1 MTNKDDKRALSPNN
15 VGGAE
20 RGDSSSISVER
31 VGGAREE
38 SLGRTLSW
46 YSNPNECAAEVLAW
60 AMKVPIGM
68 GLCPWAGK
76 SRNRGLLRIVAC
88 DCDRQGDAAE
98 VLESEIESLIHEG
111 TPPLS
116 TTLVVCPRV
125 KAWHDFRSFDEFVR
139 SGIGNHLREVV
150 IMERVTLV
158 AFHPNFSRWRCLP
171 VGVDVGST
179 VQTHYGT
186 FGRKS
191 ASTAEATIIETNSS
205 AFGLRKVK
213 VRFRDALDGLVRQD
227 QYVPTDWIEFPI
239 ELCAPLPDNA
249 MHRAPY
255 PTIHIIVNQDLA
267 SICVRDVSRVKRLN
281 AQKIAKLGWEGLPCL
296 LTVDPNEAR
305 ID

>member
-1 MTNKDDKRALSPNN
+1 MTNIENTRALRPDII
-15 VGGAE
+15 GGAKS
-20 RGDSSSISVER
+20 GNSSAISVEH
-31 VGGAREE
+31 GGGGPREE
-38 SLGRTLSW
+38 SPSRARLSRY
-46 YSNPNECAAEVLAW
+46 YSNPDAECAAEAVGAW

-76 SRNRGLLRIVAC
+76 SRNRGLLRIVSC
-88 DCDRQGDAAE
+88 DCELPGDAAD
-98 VLESEIESLIHEG
+98 VLESEIVSLIQEG

-125 KAWHDFRSFDEFVR
+125 KAWNEFRSFDEFVR
-139 SGIGNHLREVV
+139 SGIGSHPREVA

-158 AFHPNFSRWRCLP
+158 AFHPDFIRWRGLP
-171 VGVDVGST
+171 DGVTAGST

-191 ASTAEATIIETNSS
+191 ARTAEATIVETNGS

-213 VRFRDALDGLVRQD
+213 VRFRDALDGRLVRQE
-227 QYVPTDWIEFPI
+227 QYVPTDWIDFPI

-267 SICVRDVSRVKRLN
+267 SLCVRDVSRVKRLN
-281 AQKIAKLGWEGLPCL
+281 AQRNAKLGGKGWD
-296 LTVDPNEAR
+296 VR
-305 ID
+305 